1 MACNLK
7 AAAMDAIV
15 AAGSSKGGGT
25 KAASQAFVQA
35 FPNLGCFC
43 ASFSKQIFGRFVRFQ
58 EVASLKNHK

>member
-1 MACNLK
+1 
-7 AAAMDAIV
+7 MDAIV

-25 KAASQAFVQA
+25 KAASQAFAQA